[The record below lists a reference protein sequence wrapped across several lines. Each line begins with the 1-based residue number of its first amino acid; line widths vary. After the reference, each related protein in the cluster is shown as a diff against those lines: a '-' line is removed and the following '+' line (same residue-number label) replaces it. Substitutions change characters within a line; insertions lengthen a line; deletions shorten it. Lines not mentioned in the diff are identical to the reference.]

1 MTFFFVGVKLG
12 MTSLYDDIGQSYC
25 VTILKI
31 LTIKVTKIYK
41 YIFKNFYKVQIGF
54 NLRTS
59 PNCRQL
65 KPQSGVFLKKK
76 LSYFKYLKEF
86 KIKNTINNI
95 FEGIELNIN
104 FLNTGDFLTAKAYS
118 TGKGYAGNI
127 KKHNF
132 KRGPMS
138 HGSKHHRLQGSL
150 GAGTSPGRVF
160 PGKKMSGRLGGHFC
174 TVSNLEV
181 ISLDYNNKIL
191 YLKGSVPGK
200 KKNIVY
206 LKKK

>member
-1 MTFFFVGVKLG
+1 
-12 MTSLYDDIGQSYC
+12 MTSLYDEIGQSYS

-31 LTIKVTKIYK
+31 LTIKVTKIFK
-41 YIFKNFYKVQIGF
+41 YIFKNFCKVQVCF
-54 NLRTS
+54 NLATFS
-59 PNCRQL
+59 NYKPL

-76 LSYFKYLKEF
+76 LSYFNYLKEF
-86 KIKNTINNI
+86 KIKNTINGI
-95 FEGIELNIN
+95 FDGIELNIN
-104 FLNTGDFLTAKAYS
+104 FLKIGDFLAAKART
-118 TGKGYAGNI
+118 TGKGNAGNI

-160 PGKKMSGRLGGHFC
+160 PGKKMPGHLGNHFC

-181 ISLDYNNKIL
+181 ISLDYNNDII